1 MADPRDDTTESA
13 PTQDVAP
20 GELPQALVVRPG
32 RRRISI
38 VWIIPVLAALVAIGI
53 AVQRIRSEGPTITIV
68 FNAADGIEA
77 GKTFIKYKDV
87 NIGQVMAVQLT
98 EDFAKVEVTY
108 NTQSKDGKTFTKAG
122 SASWDL
128 TKVAK

>member
-1 MADPRDDTTESA
+1 MADPRDDITESA
-13 PTQDVAP
+13 PTQDDAP

-32 RRRISI
+32 RRRISM

-87 NIGQVMAVQLT
+87 NIGQVRAVQLT
-98 EDFAKVEVTY
+98 EDFAKVEVTAKM
-108 NTQSKDGKTFTKAG
+108 SKRAAG
-122 SASWDL
+122 L
-128 TKVAK
+128 M